1 MRRCMIY
8 AVIGLFLLPLYGM
21 AKKRSPKE
29 ERTNNH
35 SAFLYYREFGPSVI
49 KGFVYLFF
57 DTLNRSFVLMESNHL
72 GSSFAEYGACRI
84 NGDTLVLT
92 PFVYSSTFL
101 YLTDYMADGI
111 SQVGIPQRNV
121 DYHWHW
127 QNRAG
132 CPSADYIIVDEAQ
145 DFSKEDIEL
154 FRSKAKK
161 ALLLYGDSAQQL
173 YTFIKDKQTVSM
185 EDIQYFTKF
194 PVEQLVFNHR
204 LPKKIARLAQYLNS
218 ESDELEERCT
228 EEGVEKPKI
237 IKYNNITEQYDAI
250 ISLIQNKNMED
261 VGILFRHN
269 DEVERAYEY
278 FKNHGLNVEA
288 KYGQFM
294 DLDFSSD
301 NPKMM
306 TYHSSKGLQFEHV
319 FIPEC
324 TVEDDANRNPLY
336 VAVTRTYRAL
346 YIMHSGNLS
355 SLFDDVPTSLYDTSL
370 TSGPKLT
377 L

>member
-72 GSSFAEYGACRI
+72 GSSSAEYGACRI

-132 CPSADYIIVDEAQ
+132 CPSADYIIV
-145 DFSKEDIEL
+145 
-154 FRSKAKK
+154 
-161 ALLLYGDSAQQL
+161 LLWMKHK
-173 YTFIKDKQTVSM
+173 I
-185 EDIQYFTKF
+185 F
-194 PVEQLVFNHR
+194 PKR
-204 LPKKIARLAQYLNS
+204 I
-218 ESDELEERCT
+218 
-228 EEGVEKPKI
+228 
-237 IKYNNITEQYDAI
+237 
-250 ISLIQNKNMED
+250 
-261 VGILFRHN
+261 
-269 DEVERAYEY
+269 
-278 FKNHGLNVEA
+278 
-288 KYGQFM
+288 
-294 DLDFSSD
+294 
-301 NPKMM
+301 
-306 TYHSSKGLQFEHV
+306 
-319 FIPEC
+319 
-324 TVEDDANRNPLY
+324 
-336 VAVTRTYRAL
+336 
-346 YIMHSGNLS
+346 
-355 SLFDDVPTSLYDTSL
+355 
-370 TSGPKLT
+370 
-377 L
+377 